1 MTLLIPT
8 TAPWLHI
15 QSLPQNY
22 QLASGSYYHNSQI
35 QRVRIAAWMPDKFG
49 YCETEEKDD
58 EDAEDRF
65 RQDNCHSCDYYF
77 DSQEGDASGITDND
91 GNLILSCRVTS
102 CCPCYEEGV
111 YAVNFP
117 CKAGEDSP
125 YNSGQGAFPL
135 PPMAFTTDLHLVS
148 LRPRSFS
155 AWVQAVSLDD
165 TGIWRC
171 TDQWRG
177 INIHESHDVVC
188 WGNENSNPASL
199 PEAVATYCDAPANE
213 DLLSVNGF
221 IHNIHQVRRAT
232 PVHAVNGALVGP
244 GYDALLVATAT
255 ATSSAF
261 LLLSASGVPSTDG
274 LIVLGLTS
282 CTHTFEDGT
291 EVAAYLTDPV
301 IAGRSWLLISNPAA
315 LEEGGEAFDN
325 QGLLLGQIQSTT
337 KSPTC
342 DSPAPS
348 SLAPAELAA
357 C

>member
-1 MTLLIPT
+1 
-8 TAPWLHI
+8 
-15 QSLPQNY
+15 
-22 QLASGSYYHNSQI
+22 
-35 QRVRIAAWMPDKFG
+35 MPDKFG

-58 EDAEDRF
+58 EDAEELF
-65 RQDNCHSCDYYF
+65 KQDNCHSCDYYF
-77 DSQEGDASGITDND
+77 DDADGDAGGMTDND
-91 GNLILSCRVTS
+91 GNFILSCRVSS
-102 CCPCYEEGV
+102 CCPCWADGLDSV
-111 YAVNFP
+111 SFP

-125 YNSGQGAFPL
+125 FDTGWKQFGKGGDVFSL
-135 PPMAFTTDLHLVS
+135 PPMAFTVDLHLA
-148 LRPRSFS
+148 LLQPRSFS
-155 AWVQAVSLDD
+155 AWVQAVNLDD
-165 TGIWRC
+165 TGTWRC

-177 INIHESHDVVC
+177 INIHEANDVVC
-188 WGNENSNPASL
+188 WGEQNSNPGSL
-199 PEAVATYCDAPANE
+199 PEAVATYSDAPANE

-221 IHNIHQVRRAT
+221 IRNIHQVRRAT
-232 PVHAVNGALVGP
+232 PVHAVNGSLVGP

-315 LEEGGEAFDN
+315 LEEGGEAFDS